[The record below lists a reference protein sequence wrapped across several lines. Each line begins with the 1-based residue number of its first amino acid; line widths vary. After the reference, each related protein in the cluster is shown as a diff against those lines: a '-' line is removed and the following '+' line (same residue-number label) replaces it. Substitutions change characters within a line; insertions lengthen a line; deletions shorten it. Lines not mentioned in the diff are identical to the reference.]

1 MLVQCDATMLAAVAL
16 AQGKEQS
23 RYYLKGVCFDRE
35 YAVATD
41 GHLMTVAK
49 AGVSYGSFDK
59 GAEIPEPVVMPVS
72 TKAITAMK
80 KSAASH
86 VLFDGEMLKVF
97 DDDGAVLYI
106 EQCESIDCT
115 FPNWRGLIPT
125 VEENA
130 ECAAAFSNVLLAKLA
145 ATATILSSGATIAV
159 NLKGKD
165 ALSPHKVMYG
175 NGQLRDYGE
184 DIYSIVMPI
193 KVD

>member
-59 GAEIPEPVVMPVS
+59 GAEIPEPVVMP
-72 TKAITAMK
+72 
-80 KSAASH
+80 ASH